1 MAKEKENREMCHNVS
16 GILLKHPFWFLLLA
30 FEDVNTYRETVQ
42 YKFSV
47 FSVRK
52 ITSFVLCSQWV
63 FKILFLPIWRQNG
76 SW

>member
-42 YKFSV
+42 YKFTV

-52 ITSFVLCSQWV
+52 ITSFVLC
-63 FKILFLPIWRQNG
+63 
-76 SW
+76 